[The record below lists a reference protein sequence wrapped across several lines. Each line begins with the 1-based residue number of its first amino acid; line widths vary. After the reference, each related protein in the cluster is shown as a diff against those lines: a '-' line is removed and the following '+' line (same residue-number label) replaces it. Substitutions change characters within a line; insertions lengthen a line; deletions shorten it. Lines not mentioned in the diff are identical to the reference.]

1 MNKMN
6 DIYDEIILSFAM
18 PQRSTLTFVDID
30 DTLFNTTAQVR
41 VIDKEGNL
49 LKTLSNSE
57 FNHYKLNPGE
67 SYDFAE
73 FKSSKI
79 FHDQSKPI
87 QKNIERVKKIINKI
101 QSGSQLGKVIIL
113 TARSSFDDK
122 NLFLQTFRNCGIDI
136 DNKDIIYVER
146 TGDIE
151 TDESIPEK
159 KNKTILKY
167 LSTGQ
172 YNIVKLID
180 DHIGNINGFRNFANS
195 FAEKYPEVIE
205 IIRKNFPQNKEV
217 PFNNTIIWWP
227 LLTDPKTGTIKL
239 INV

>member
-1 MNKMN
+1 M
-6 DIYDEIILSFAM
+6 
-18 PQRSTLTFVDID
+18 
-30 DTLFNTTAQVR
+30 
-41 VIDKEGNL
+41 
-49 LKTLSNSE
+49 
-57 FNHYKLNPGE
+57 
-67 SYDFAE
+67 
-73 FKSSKI
+73 
-79 FHDQSKPI
+79 
-87 QKNIERVKKIINKI
+87 
-101 QSGSQLGKVIIL
+101 GKVIIL

-151 TDESIPEK
+151 TDEPIPEK

-172 YNIVKLID
+172 YNVVKLID

-195 FAEKYPEVIE
+195 FAEKYPDIIE
-205 IIRKNFPQNKEV
+205 TIRKNFPQNKEV

-227 LLTDPKTGTIKL
+227 LLTDPNTGTVKL
-239 INV
+239 IHV